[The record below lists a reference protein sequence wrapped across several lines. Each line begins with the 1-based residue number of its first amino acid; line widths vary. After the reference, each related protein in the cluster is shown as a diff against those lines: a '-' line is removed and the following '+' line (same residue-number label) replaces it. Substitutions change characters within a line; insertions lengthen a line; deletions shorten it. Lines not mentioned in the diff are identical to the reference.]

1 MVKAGAIV
9 FATND
14 GGQAEILD
22 VPDLLFADEAEAVEK
37 VQTILERPELQT
49 SMRTHLAN
57 RAEVFSAQRFMRGAR
72 ACILNALIA
81 GREGNHVASWA
92 NSGVKS

>member
-22 VPDLLFADEAEAVEK
+22 VPDLLFADEVEAVEK
-37 VQTILERPELQT
+37 VLAVMERPELQA
-49 SMRTHLAN
+49 SMRTHLVN
-57 RAEVFSAQRFMRGAR
+57 RAEMFSTQRFMRGVR
-72 ACILNALIA
+72 ACIADALIA
-81 GREGNHVASWA
+81 GREGNHVASWDNNRV
-92 NSGVKS
+92 NS